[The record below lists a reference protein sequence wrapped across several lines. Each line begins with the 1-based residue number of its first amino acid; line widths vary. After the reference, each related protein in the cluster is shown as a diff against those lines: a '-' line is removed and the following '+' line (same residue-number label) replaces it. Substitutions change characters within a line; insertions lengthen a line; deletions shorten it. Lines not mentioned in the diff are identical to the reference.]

1 VPGACVFAESCGG
14 ALALEHNGD
23 LYSCDHYV
31 EPCCKSGNIR
41 QAHMIEL
48 LTSPAQL
55 KFGQDKRDTLPRYCR
70 QCEVRFAC
78 HGEYPKN
85 RFINTTAKRGSTI
98 SLPDTKLPSNI
109 STGPMKMV
117 AELLRGG
124 RYADEMMGMLAQEER
139 RAIANVGAMI
149 CVHAAAVASPN
160 GATGGGDEG
169 RETREKECRGRV
181 ASNQDGIILGTICRL
196 CRR

>member
-98 SLPDTKLPSNI
+98 SLPDTKLSSNI
-109 STGPMKMV
+109 STGPMKMM

-124 RYADEMMGMLAQEER
+124 RYADEVMGTLAQEER
-139 RAIANVGAMI
+139 RYANVGSDDL
-149 CVHAAAVASPN
+149 CPCGSGRKSKRCHR
-160 GATGGGDEG
+160 GGRGSRDEG
-169 RETREKECRGRV
+169 ERV
-181 ASNQDGIILGTICRL
+181 SRTSGE
-196 CRR
+196 